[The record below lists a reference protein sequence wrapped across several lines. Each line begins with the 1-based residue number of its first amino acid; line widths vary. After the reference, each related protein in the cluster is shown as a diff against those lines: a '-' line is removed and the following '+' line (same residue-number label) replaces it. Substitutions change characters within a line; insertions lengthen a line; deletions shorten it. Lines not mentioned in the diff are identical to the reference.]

1 MRRILSG
8 MNNLTHPKHRTYA
21 AAKPHSAGRRPPPRS
36 TRERPHAPAA
46 VNGEPVQTRD
56 GETLLLRP
64 IHPDDVAALQRGFAH
79 LSAAE
84 VRMRF
89 MHPLNELPEP
99 LAQRLCNLDTEHE
112 VALVLVD
119 PQASGEP
126 EIHAVA
132 RAHVDPVTLG
142 AEFALVVQHRFAG
155 QGLGTLLMGRL
166 IAACRKL
173 GAIEMWGDVLI
184 ENGAMLELCSELG
197 FEQRSQMQ
205 DPGMMR
211 VTLDL
216 TRPA

>member
-1 MRRILSG
+1 
-8 MNNLTHPKHRTYA
+8 MNNQTNPKHRTTA
-21 AAKPHSAGRRPPPRS
+21 ALKARGSGRRPPARGAH
-36 TRERPHAPAA
+36 ERPRAPAA
-46 VNGEPVQTRD
+46 ANGELLQTRG

-64 IHPDDVAALQRGFAH
+64 IHAGDVGALQRGFTH

-89 MHPLNELPEP
+89 LHPLTELPEP
-99 LAQRLCNLDTEHE
+99 LAQRLCNLDPHNE

-119 PQASGEP
+119 PCAADEA

-142 AEFALVVQHRFAG
+142 AEFALVVQQRFAG

-166 IAACRKL
+166 IEACRAL
-173 GAIEMWGDVLI
+173 GALQMWGDVLI
-184 ENGAMLELCSELG
+184 ENGAMLELCNELG
-197 FEQRSQMQ
+197 FEQRSQLH
-205 DPGMMR
+205 DPGMLR

-216 TRPA
+216 HGDDLNTPA